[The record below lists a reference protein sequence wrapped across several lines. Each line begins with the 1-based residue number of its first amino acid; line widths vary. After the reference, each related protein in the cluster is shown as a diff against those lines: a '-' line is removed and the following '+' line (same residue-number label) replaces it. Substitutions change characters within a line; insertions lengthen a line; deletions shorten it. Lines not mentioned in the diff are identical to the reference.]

1 MNSKLAILSTLA
13 AVSFAA
19 AAEKPVKV
27 YILSGQSNMVGIGQV
42 DAGGTRWGDEFL
54 ESTLSVYE
62 GAYDAAA
69 DYDKLTP
76 TKTTALA
83 SFGGTSPTPFPG
95 GGVQIVRGFIQ
106 PKITGVF
113 EFRPGHGDSEN
124 NIMVVDGIETH
135 RQQPGGKAVKK
146 PVKLEAGKKFLSKS
160 PT

>member
-76 TKTTALA
+76 TKTLALA
-83 SFGGTSPTPFPG
+83 SFGGTSPTPFPS

-124 NIMVVDGIETH
+124 NIMVVDGIEAH

-146 PVKLEAGKKFLSKS
+146 PVKLEAGKKVPFKI
-160 PT
+160 T